1 MGAKYRKFLVGQTGK
16 SPVLVHIWEQFWRRL
31 TLVKVK
37 RAALLHGDR
46 MFNFIL
52 RRVAVAIPTLI
63 ILLIASFWLMQSAPG
78 GPFTSERPLPAQ
90 VLANIEAKYG
100 LDQPTYVQLWNYVVG
115 IVTEFDF
122 GPSYKYKDRTVND
135 IIAQGFPVTLTYG
148 IISFVLAIVVGG
160 VLGMAAAIRQ
170 NSWLDYFAVGITIG
184 AQVLPNFV
192 MAPILILI
200 FTLWLGWLP
209 GGGWNGG
216 EWQHL
221 IMPVIALSTSYMAS
235 IARLTRSSMLEVLR
249 SNFIRTARAKGLPD
263 RTIIYRHALKPAL
276 LPVISY
282 LGPAFVGMVTGSFI
296 IDAIFGTG
304 GIGYFYVNSAFNRD
318 YAVMMG
324 LTILLGSMT
333 IMFNMVVD
341 ILYAWI
347 DPKIRL

>member
-1 MGAKYRKFLVGQTGK
+1 MLTGA
-16 SPVLVHIWEQFWRRL
+16 RL
-31 TLVKVK
+31 MLS
-37 RAALLHGDR
+37 
-46 MFNFIL
+46 FIL
-52 RRVAVAIPTLI
+52 RRVAVAIPTLL
-63 ILLIASFWLMQSAPG
+63 ILLVASFYLMQFAPG
-78 GPFTSERPLPAQ
+78 GPFTSERPLPPQ

-100 LDQPTYVQLWNYVVG
+100 LNEPTWKQLVSYVGG

-122 GPSYKYKDRTVND
+122 GPSYKYKDRSVND
-135 IIAQGFPVTLTYG
+135 IISQGFPVTLTYWT
-148 IISFVLAIVVGG
+148 ISFILAILVGG
-160 VLGMAAAIRQ
+160 ALGIAAAIRQ
-170 NSWLDYFAVGITIG
+170 NTWLDYFAVGVTIG

-192 MAPILILI
+192 MAPILILV

-216 EWQHL
+216 QWQYVV
-221 IMPVIALSTSYMAS
+221 MPVIALSTSYMAS

-263 RTIIYRHALKPAL
+263 RTIIWRHALKPTL
-276 LPVISY
+276 LPVVSY
-282 LGPAFVGMVTGSFI
+282 LGPAFVLMVTGSFI
-296 IDAIFGTG
+296 VDSIFSTG
-304 GIGYFYVNSAFNRD
+304 GVGYFYVNAAFNRD

-333 IMFNMVVD
+333 ILFNMVVD